1 MATCRDNHRKAIV
14 PVHPISNGS
23 SPKMARMRCGTSLRR
38 TGYDP
43 LSKAATNTQVVGSF
57 NFDTR
62 SGGKVISETLKY

>member
-1 MATCRDNHRKAIV
+1 
-14 PVHPISNGS
+14 
-23 SPKMARMRCGTSLRR
+23 MARMRCGTSLRR